1 MRRFSLQVAE
11 IEKAETSTM
20 EGGGARGEERGKL
33 IYFHFLKISSP
44 RKKAPPS
51 IDIEYYPH

>member
-1 MRRFSLQVAE
+1 MIRFSLQDE

-44 RKKAPPS
+44 RKKASPS
-51 IDIEYYPH
+51 IDIEYHPH